1 MAYNGI
7 NFNRARMP
15 ARQGIIDPS
24 RMGPPQMAVDGGSM
38 RQGIVNAP
46 TMREALMQ
54 QSGPQRSVVEILS
67 EPLGEMTPDF
77 GGATSAA
84 SRQRQIADMLLQGAQ
99 QQDNTSIAGGLSQ
112 LGQAFLA
119 RRAGQKA
126 DAAEDKQREMA
137 SLLLQQAM
145 GEGPESQAARAQ
157 LFADSPAALVAQ
169 SDAARRQAVEDTRY
183 VDERD
188 YLRGRH
194 ATEDTRYV
202 DERDY
207 LRGRD
212 ETADERADRLEAEET
227 RRFNATY
234 GLDERSVAAAEAAAA
249 LSSSQGSRLL
259 TPEEV
264 SAAGYPEGAVVQTDA
279 NGNHNVRYK
288 PEAEFT
294 AGQKNKYINDAAQL
308 EAYQATL
315 DEYLGLVDTVGLKKI
330 YRPDDPDV
338 AKLEAMQQSLSFG
351 AKDLFQL
358 GVLSKDDYEAI
369 NRIIPD
375 ATGFEALLKNKDSF
389 MASAQPLED
398 YIERAYNAVPEQF
411 RNRGQ
416 AETADAGPPAA
427 PAPAGPGNLPT
438 VTDLATY
445 EAVPPGGYYVGP
457 DGQTRQKPHFLPIGG
472 K

>member
-54 QSGPQRSVVEILS
+54 QSGPQRSVAEILS
-67 EPLGEMTPDF
+67 EPLGEMTPDL

-169 SDAARRQAVEDTRY
+169 SDAARRQAVEDTLMAEQTAYERERNAKTDEFAERQY
-183 VDERD
+183 LRDERR
-188 YLRGRH
+188 YE
-194 ATEDTRYV
+194 TEQ
-202 DERDY
+202 
-207 LRGRD
+207 
-212 ETADERADRLEAEET
+212 ERAVRLEAEDA
-227 RRFNATY
+227 RRFGLTY
-234 GLDERSVAAAEAAAA
+234 GLDQRSVAAAEERISVLGAETKPDGTPMDDAQRAVNDLALVVAFTKMLDPGSVAREGEVELTKKSASLLGEANTWLPRLEKGGTLLPAATRQA
-249 LSSSQGSRLL
+249 L
-259 TPEEV
+259 V
-264 SAAGYPEGAVVQTDA
+264 
-279 NGNHNVRYK
+279 
-288 PEAEFT
+288 
-294 AGQKNKYINDAAQL
+294 DAATDMMPAY
-308 EAYQATL
+308 EAAYQKLAADNVGRINAYGL
-315 DEYLGLVDTVGLKKI
+315 DPSRIMLG
-330 YRPDDPDV
+330 
-338 AKLEAMQQSLSFG
+338 
-351 AKDLFQL
+351 
-358 GVLSKDDYEAI
+358 YE
-369 NRIIPD
+369 
-375 ATGFEALLKNKDSF
+375 F
-389 MASAQPLED
+389 
-398 YIERAYNAVPEQF
+398 
-411 RNRGQ
+411 
-416 AETADAGPPAA
+416 AE
-427 PAPAGPGNLPT
+427 PAPAQTASPGDVAAPPANGG
-438 VTDLATY
+438 
-445 EAVPPGGYYVGP
+445 VPPLLARPTPGTVPPIQIRDDDDFDALPSGVEYVGP
-457 DGQTRQKPHFLPIGG
+457 DGIRRTKP
-472 K
+472 